1 MLRNCWN
8 NVEIKGAQHN
18 IEIQLDTILGIF
30 ATGAGRL
37 LVDGEI
43 VRAWGCNPFRL
54 IPGGR
59 INIEVTGK
67 KSFIRTKGGNI
78 RYLVLV
84 SNAQEIPPIVF
95 KS

>member
-8 NVEIKGAQHN
+8 VEIRGEQHN

-30 ATGAGRL
+30 GTGAGRL

-43 VRAWGCNPFRL
+43 VRCWGCNPFRL

-67 KSFIRTKGGNI
+67 KSFVMSKGGNC

-84 SNAQEIPPIVF
+84 SDAQEILPIVF
-95 KS
+95 TA